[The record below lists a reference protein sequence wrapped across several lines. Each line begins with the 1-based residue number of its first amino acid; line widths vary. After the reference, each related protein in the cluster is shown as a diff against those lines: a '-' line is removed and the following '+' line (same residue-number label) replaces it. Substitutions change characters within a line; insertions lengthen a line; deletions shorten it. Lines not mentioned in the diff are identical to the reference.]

1 MKINKIALAL
11 AFSPRMQAMMAEA
24 ARWAKMYQAKL
35 YLVHV
40 GEKSEEAEE
49 KVSQLLRSVQWS
61 AEDTT
66 VLWKKGDPTDNI
78 LQVCKQE
85 QIDLLIAGA
94 LKKENLVQYYL
105 GTPARKILR
114 KASCSVLML
123 INPEVDALP
132 IKNVVVNAE
141 DSAYITEAIRTA
153 CEISIKQKANWL
165 HVVRE
170 VKMLGLTLASL
181 DDCTEE
187 EYDQQRNGLMQAEI
201 ENVEKML
208 AGIAHEGLRINIKL
222 LSGKS
227 GFELSQFAQK
237 KKAELL
243 VVGASPRR
251 LFFFD
256 RVFPHDL
263 EYIFQD
269 LPCNLLV
276 VHSRTRKEVN
286 HG

>member
-1 MKINKIALAL
+1 
-11 AFSPRMQAMMAEA
+11 
-24 ARWAKMYQAKL
+24 
-35 YLVHV
+35 
-40 GEKSEEAEE
+40 
-49 KVSQLLRSVQWS
+49 
-61 AEDTT
+61 
-66 VLWKKGDPTDNI
+66 
-78 LQVCKQE
+78 
-85 QIDLLIAGA
+85 
-94 LKKENLVQYYL
+94 
-105 GTPARKILR
+105 
-114 KASCSVLML
+114 
-123 INPEVDALP
+123 
-132 IKNVVVNAE
+132 
-141 DSAYITEAIRTA
+141 
-153 CEISIKQKANWL
+153 
-165 HVVRE
+165 
-170 VKMLGLTLASL
+170 MLGLTLASL

-187 EYDQQRNGLMQAEI
+187 EYDQQRNSLMQAEI

-208 AGIAHEGLRINIKL
+208 SGIAHEGLRINIKL

-276 VHSRTRKEVN
+276 VHSRARKEAT

>member
-11 AFSPRMQAMMAEA
+11 SFSPRIQAMMAEA
-24 ARWAKMYQAKL
+24 TRWAKMHQAKL
-35 YLVHV
+35 FLVHV
-40 GEKSEEAEE
+40 GEKSKEAEE
-49 KVSQLLRSVQWS
+49 KVSELLESVQWS
-61 AEDTT
+61 ANNTT
-66 VLWKKGDPTDNI
+66 VLWRKGDPTDNI

-123 INPEVDALP
+123 VNPAVEPQPVH
-132 IKNVVVNAE
+132 NVVVNAE
-141 DSAYITEAIRTA
+141 DSPYVAEAIRA
-153 CEISIKQKANWL
+153 AFEIGIREKSSWL

-187 EYDQQRNGLMQAEI
+187 EYDQQRNSLMQAEI

-208 AGIAHEGLRINIKL
+208 AGIAHEGLRTNIKL
-222 LSGKS
+222 VSGKS

-276 VHSRTRKEVN
+276 VHSRARKEAT